1 MRIKLCDSAVI
12 EDDMTSGGDT
22 QEGFRFD
29 VYTLSGRDVFHQT
42 FVGGRVIELLCQ
54 GAFAFGCVYRR
65 FNLFR
70 VGVILACFVATITE
84 CLPAASE
91 LVFGDLHG
99 KLPCVERFG
108 RKVFHD
114 DLSIEYRGVRGVV
127 VSKGKQAASFVRCA
141 QVGTFDG
148 DQLPPV
154 SLYDAHGKTQCLRL
168 FIDAIACD
176 DAVFLIDHNSP
187 PGTEILET
195 LADDTLVGVWV

>member
-1 MRIKLCDSAVI
+1 MPSSAHAC
-12 EDDMTSGGDT
+12 SH
-22 QEGFRFD
+22 R
-29 VYTLSGRDVFHQT
+29 L
-42 FVGGRVIELLCQ
+42 
-54 GAFAFGCVYRR
+54 RR
-65 FNLFR
+65 SI
-70 VGVILACFVATITE
+70 GSTTE

-99 KLPCVERFG
+99 KLPCVECFW

-114 DLSIEYRGVRGVV
+114 DLGIKYRCVRGVV
-127 VSKGKQAASFVRCA
+127 VSKSKQAATFVRCA
-141 QVGTFDG
+141 QVSTFDG

-176 DAVFLIDHNSP
+176 DAVFLIDHNRP

-195 LADDTLVGVWV
+195 LADDTR